1 MVNLHSRDFQKVDIM
16 GLLRPLLPGM
26 ELKVPE
32 ALITN
37 ISAWLSTK
45 GQLSIFYYEK
55 QSCTS
60 KSLG

>member
-1 MVNLHSRDFQKVDIM
+1 M

-55 QSCTS
+55 QSCKS